1 MPLPKSVH
9 GNYIDYKTDFD
20 FQICLYNIIKF
31 ILKLIVDFII
41 IHNYLN
47 SYKFFLIKI
56 KTTFFYIKLNIQ
68 IFLFNYFSKLIG
80 SFFLFFPKKVI
91 SFPILNNNIS
101 ELFLFKVILLSSFSL
116 YEIQ

>member
-56 KTTFFYIKLNIQ
+56 KTTNF
-68 IFLFNYFSKLIG
+68 
-80 SFFLFFPKKVI
+80 
-91 SFPILNNNIS
+91 ILN
-101 ELFLFKVILLSSFSL
+101 
-116 YEIQ
+116 